1 MDQQLWLAA
10 RHFLFNTENGEGVGG
25 RLLTPNHEQNYQILI
40 CAIGTTKEE
49 GQHKEE
55 EYDRHCAAM
64 FHNFYSL
71 HV

>member
-10 RHFLFNTENGEGVGG
+10 SHFLFNTENGEGRE
-25 RLLTPNHEQNYQILI
+25 RLRTLRHKHDYQILI

-55 EYDRHCAAM
+55 EYDRHCAGM

-71 HV
+71 QV